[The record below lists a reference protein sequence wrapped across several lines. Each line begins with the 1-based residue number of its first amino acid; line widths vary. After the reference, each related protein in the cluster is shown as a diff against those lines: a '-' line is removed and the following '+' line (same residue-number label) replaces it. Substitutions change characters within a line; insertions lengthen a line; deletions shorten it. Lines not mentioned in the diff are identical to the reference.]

1 MKVVGLDLSLTA
13 TGIARCDGWTETIKT
28 RTEDGDRRLTV
39 IRDHIRSIAH
49 TPLAE
54 LAVIEDLP
62 KHAHGAGIT
71 GMVQGTARVALADL
85 GVPYV
90 LIIPSVLKQYATGKG
105 NATKPDMRMALYQRA
120 TLDLRDDNQVD
131 AWWLRAMA
139 LDHYGQPVVQVPQSH
154 RAALTKVQWP
164 NNLPSALRATEGP
177 A

>member
-13 TGIARCDGWTETIKT
+13 TGIARWDGMTETIKT
-28 RTEDGDRRLTV
+28 RTDDGDHRLTV
-39 IRDHIRSIAH
+39 IRNHIRD
-49 TPLAE
+49 LANNPPAD

-71 GMVQGTARVALADL
+71 GMVQGAARVALADL

-90 LIIPSVLKQYATGKG
+90 LVIPSVLKQYATGKG
-105 NATKPDMRMALYQRA
+105 NATKPDMRMRLYQRA

-139 LDHYGQPVVQVPQSH
+139 LDHYGEPVVQVPQSH
-154 RAALTKVQWP
+154 RAALAKVTWPACTKASATP
-164 NNLPSALRATEGP
+164 EATPS
-177 A
+177 